1 VPVVVLVPVLTR
13 RASVT
18 FTATTAGAASWSRPS
33 QNLSRTLAGT
43 STVAA
48 SVTVSPI
55 TPVTGVTEGMDW
67 PSATT
72 DGMDWA
78 GATEGTDLIY
88 AAPVALLPSG
98 GLLPSTGTLP
108 SAGASTLPFASTLP
122 SKITVPG

>member
-18 FTATTAGAASWSRPS
+18 FIATTAGAASWSRPS
-33 QNLSRTLAGT
+33 QNLTRILAGT
-43 STVAA
+43 STVVA
-48 SVTVSPI
+48 SVTVGVISPVVGI
-55 TPVTGVTEGMDW
+55 TEGTDW
-67 PSATT
+67 ATAT
-72 DGMDWA
+72 DGTDWA
-78 GATEGTDLIY
+78 GGTEGTDLIY